1 MTASASRHAQAG
13 ARLPLRLEGVGR
25 RARAALRE
33 MREERDMTDP
43 PPDTVAALTV
53 PALLSVA
60 TVARILDCSP
70 QTVRR
75 RIAAGELAAVT
86 EHGRLMVRGDDL
98 RAYIDGLKSAT
109 ALRVGAA
116 GPSCR
121 ADEDE
126 WDFLR

>member
-1 MTASASRHAQAG
+1 
-13 ARLPLRLEGVGR
+13 
-25 RARAALRE
+25 

-75 RIAAGELAAVT
+75 RITAGELVAVT
-86 EHGRLMVRGDDL
+86 DHGRLMVRGDNL
-98 RAYIDGLKSAT
+98 HAYINGLKSVNGERSRRRPV
-109 ALRVGAA
+109 LPR
-116 GPSCR
+116 R
-121 ADEDE
+121 EDE